1 MWFVA
6 IRHAAYHRNVPA
18 EPLIH
23 PRSSWWVR
31 ALASLPIPVL
41 HALATLLA
49 WLAMHVFPYQPQ
61 RIRDSLRI
69 AFPQLDAAALER
81 LRAAHYRS
89 FADVLVEIV
98 KSAVI
103 AGEDLDARMRFVN
116 LDALRGPVRAGTPVL
131 IVAAHQCNWEW
142 ILLGLS
148 RQLGVPLDAAY
159 KPLVNGWADRAML
172 ALRSRFGARMVASG
186 VLMRDMIARRRVP
199 RVVALVADQEPVS
212 SERRHWTRFLNR
224 DTAFFMGP
232 DVLVTSFGYPAFFVA
247 IRRTSRGAY
256 EVCFESLWQPGEA
269 LQPGEFTERYARRVE
284 QQIRESPADWPWSYK
299 RWRLSPDAAPACP
312 RDDDSA
318 ESAAP

>member
-1 MWFVA
+1 MSQPTAV
-6 IRHAAYHRNVPA
+6 
-18 EPLIH
+18 

-31 ALASLPIPVL
+31 ALASLPMSVL
-41 HALATLLA
+41 HALARVLA
-49 WLAMHVFPYQPQ
+49 WLAMHVFGYEAH

-69 AFPQLDAAALER
+69 AFPQLDRAGLER

-89 FADVLVEIV
+89 FADVLVEII
-98 KSAVI
+98 KA
-103 AGEDLDARMRFVN
+103 AAMPGEALDARMHFPN
-116 LDALRGPVRAGTPVL
+116 LEVLRVPVRAGTPVL

-159 KPLVNGWADRAML
+159 KPLANTWADREML

-186 VLMRDMIARRRVP
+186 ALMRDVIARRRVP

-232 DVLVTSFGYPAFFVA
+232 DVLVTSFRYPAFFVA
-247 IRRTSRGAY
+247 IRRTARGAY
-256 EVCFESLWQPGEA
+256 EVCFEPLSQPGET
-269 LQPGEFTERYARRVE
+269 LRPGEFTERYARRVE

-299 RWRLSPDAAPACP
+299 RWRLSPERRSACSG
-312 RDDDSA
+312 DDDSA
-318 ESAAP
+318 ESAAS

>member
-1 MWFVA
+1 
-6 IRHAAYHRNVPA
+6 
-18 EPLIH
+18 
-23 PRSSWWVR
+23 VR
-31 ALASLPIPVL
+31 ALASLPISAL
-41 HALATLLA
+41 HALSALLA
-49 WLAMHVFPYQPQ
+49 WLAMRVFHYEAY

-69 AFPQLDAAALER
+69 AFPQLDMAGIEQ

-89 FADVLVEIV
+89 FADVLVEII
-98 KSAVI
+98 KA
-103 AGEDLDARMRFVN
+103 AGMPGEDLDARMHFPN
-116 LDALRGPVRAGTPVL
+116 LDVLRAPVKAGTPVL

-142 ILLGLS
+142 ILLALS

-159 KPLVNGWADRAML
+159 KPLVNDWADREML

-186 VLMRDMIARRRVP
+186 ALMRDMIARRRVP

-232 DVLVTSFGYPAFFVA
+232 DVLVTSFAYPAFFVA
-247 IRRTSRGAY
+247 IRRTKRGAY
-256 EVCFESLWQPGEA
+256 EVCFEPLWQPGEA

-299 RWRLSPDAAPACP
+299 RWRLRPERRPSCP
-312 RDDDSA
+312 GDDDSA